1 MDDFQ
6 FDVLMMMMLPRRDL
20 LVGSIHLK
28 IQGLVMT
35 TQQLQEQHLVVEI
48 VEQLNHYQRKTF

>member
-6 FDVLMMMMLPRRDL
+6 FDVLMMMMIPRRDL

-28 IQGLVMT
+28 IQELVMAKE
-35 TQQLQEQHLVVEI
+35 QLQEQHLAVEI